1 MVTNIPRNL
10 LICCLCLFFICC
22 KDKTGQKSVPGPKV
36 NAVIVGKK
44 DIAIYDEHIGQIYG
58 ESDVQIQPRV
68 EGSITGIFFKEGDVV
83 PKGKLLY
90 TVDDLPTQTKIDAA
104 KSDVSRAQTI
114 MENKK
119 SELNRIQPLA
129 EMNALSQRD
138 LDAATTAYKVSQD
151 EVKIAQAGL
160 ANANI
165 ELGYTHISSPI
176 TGVIGISKVLVG
188 DYVSRN
194 SLGGGI
200 NTVSALGDVRVRFTI
215 SENEYLHFVQRV
227 RKDPS
232 SNNFS
237 KIPVD
242 LILGDGS
249 VYAEKGRIDLT
260 NRQIDPS
267 TGSLLVQAVFGN
279 SQKILRPGQYVKVR
293 FQSDVYKNATVV
305 PQQCVNQ
312 LQNIYQVYLLNDSNK
327 ITPTVVKVG
336 SRVGS
341 NWIIT
346 EGVKPGD
353 KVIMVGSAS
362 INPNMPV
369 DAVTM
374 NWSYDSTTKN

>member
-1 MVTNIPRNL
+1 MVTIISRNL
-10 LICCLCLFFICC
+10 LICCFCFFFICC
-22 KDKTGQKSVPGPKV
+22 KDKTQKSLQAPKV
-36 NAVIVGKK
+36 NAVVAGKK
-44 DIAIYDEHIGQIYG
+44 DIPIYEVYIGQIYG

-68 EGSITGIFFKEGDVV
+68 EGSVTGIFFKEGDVV

-90 TVDDLPTQTKIDAA
+90 TIDDLPTQTKIDAA
-104 KSDVSRAQTI
+104 KSDVSRAQAI

-119 SELNRIQPLA
+119 SDLSRIKPLA

-138 LDAATTAYKVSQD
+138 LDAASAAYQVSED
-151 EVKIAQAGL
+151 EVKIAQARL

-165 ELGYTHISSPI
+165 ELGYTQIASPI

-188 DYVSRN
+188 DYVSRIP
-194 SLGGGI
+194 LGGGI
-200 NTVSALGDVRVRFTI
+200 NTVSALGGVRVRFTI
-215 SENEYLHFVQRV
+215 SENEYLKFVQRI
-227 RKDPS
+227 RKDPK
-232 SNNFS
+232 SNNFA

-249 VYAEKGRIDLT
+249 IYAEKGRIDLT

-279 SQKILRPGQYVKVR
+279 NQKILRPGQYVKVR
-293 FQSDVYKNATVV
+293 FQSDIYKNATVV

-312 LQNIYQVYLLNDSNK
+312 LQNIYQVFLLNDSNK

-362 INPNMPV
+362 INLNAPV
-369 DAVTM
+369 DVVTM

>member
-1 MVTNIPRNL
+1 MVTIIARNL
-10 LICCLCLFFICC
+10 LICCFCLFFICC
-22 KDKTGQKSVPGPKV
+22 KDKSSQSLQAPKV
-36 NAVIVGKK
+36 NAVVVGKK
-44 DIAIYDEHIGQIYG
+44 DIAIYDVHIGQIYG

-90 TVDDLPTQTKIDAA
+90 TIDDLPTQTKIDAA
-104 KSDVSRAQTI
+104 KSDVSRAQAI

-119 SELNRIQPLA
+119 SDLSRIQPLA
-129 EMNALSQRD
+129 DMNALSKRD
-138 LDAATTAYKVSQD
+138 LDAASAAYKVSQD
-151 EVKIAQAGL
+151 EVKIAQARL

-165 ELGYTHISSPI
+165 ELGYTHITSPI

-188 DYVSRN
+188 DYVSRVAF
-194 SLGGGI
+194 GGGI

-215 SENEYLHFVQRV
+215 SENEYLRFVQRI
-227 RKDPS
+227 RKDPK

-279 SQKILRPGQYVKVR
+279 KQKILRPGQYVKVR

-312 LQNIYQVYLLNDSNK
+312 LQNIYQVFLLNDSNK

-336 SRVGS
+336 NRVGS

-353 KVIMVGSAS
+353 KVVMVGSAS
-362 INPNMPV
+362 INPNTPV
-369 DAVTM
+369 DVVTM
-374 NWSYDSTTKN
+374 NWNYDSTTKN